1 MPRRAF
7 TLLEVSLVAVLIL
20 MLAMIAYPSIESI
33 YGGVRLTAAA
43 DLIRARWADARA
55 HAVEEVKPYRFA
67 IIPDTGRFRVA
78 PDTTD
83 HWERGGLPPDDFDDA
98 DTTPLIVEDEL
109 PKGVKFAESSGSD
122 TGETAGEW
130 TVLVR
135 FRPDGT
141 ADKDVEITFNSAGA
155 APLILKLR
163 GLTGAVTTPRAHP
176 EGK

>member
-1 MPRRAF
+1 MPRSAF

-55 HAVEEVKPYRFA
+55 HAVDEVKPYRFA
-67 IIPDTGRFRVA
+67 IVPDSGRFRVA

-83 HWERGGLPPDDFDDA
+83 FWDRGGLPPDDFDDA
-98 DTTPLIVEDEL
+98 DTRLVIEDEL
-109 PKGVKFAESSGSD
+109 PKGVKFSENSGSD
-122 TGETAGEW
+122 TGETSGEW

-141 ADKDVEITFNSAGA
+141 ADKDVEITFNSSGA

-163 GLTGAVTTPRAHP
+163 GLTGAVTTPRAQP
-176 EGK
+176 EGR